1 MLLVELCLRRW
12 FITPPQTRHRGH
24 DVELGAHEGEVR
36 SGSRFSKNVSQ
47 VIFAVDET
55 NIQSFGGD
63 LVTNEVEVDFYVF
76 GTSIEGGIGRKV
88 GGPNV
93 VTP

>member
-1 MLLVELCLRRW
+1 MPLQVRQRA
-12 FITPPQTRHRGH
+12 H

-63 LVTNEVEVDFYVF
+63 IVTNEMEVDFYVF
-76 GTSIEGGIGRKV
+76 GMSMEGGVGRKV
-88 GGPNV
+88 GGPNI